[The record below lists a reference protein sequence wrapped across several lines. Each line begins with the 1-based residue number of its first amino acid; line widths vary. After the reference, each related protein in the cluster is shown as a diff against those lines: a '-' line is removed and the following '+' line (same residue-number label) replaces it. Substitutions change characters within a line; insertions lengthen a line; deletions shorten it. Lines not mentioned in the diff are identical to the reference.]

1 MQIRDINRRGAV
13 VFSAV
18 ALWWLLAAPLQ
29 TEAQVPAEFTN
40 LYAELQTNTT
50 NFEATLDANWD
61 GLQTGCL
68 MGAVLMPATSEGRGW
83 GTAGNASKDTHF
95 LNDTVVPYLNGLQTM
110 GVKSV
115 KFALQ
120 FPDLYQPYY
129 AATNGAND
137 PAGFTN
143 AFNFYTNL
151 CALLRERGIKII
163 IPVGDLVDPGATVAN
178 YETNLTFAQFVAG
191 RSALNQTVAK
201 YLKPDYLLLQSEPDT
216 EANNLPPNLGN
227 QFTNAAADM
236 NMISNFLSDLQAAG
250 LRSTNMIVGAG
261 CGTWQQDFTNFLT
274 GFTNLA
280 GLDLL
285 SIHLYQITVHTNSGI
300 NNLQRVLQ
308 MADTAHGTN
317 ALHPHGMRVGIS
329 ECWLKKVTA
338 AEDESNSITGNTIN
352 GRNVYRC
359 FAPLDREFHLSMIK
373 AGYYERMDFIEPYW
387 TEYYFSY
394 LDYDQMQPVVRSL
407 VSSNWTADQIG
418 LFLQNTNQS
427 LVLPALGIGQQTP
440 TAQGYSEYLQSGRP
454 VLRITSNGVSSVS
467 LVWTPVAVNFMLEQ
481 QTKLPGTNWTTI
493 YIPPRATG
501 IDFCDPLT
509 TSNATSFFR
518 LHLP

>member
-1 MQIRDINRRGAV
+1 
-13 VFSAV
+13 
-18 ALWWLLAAPLQ
+18 
-29 TEAQVPAEFTN
+29 
-40 LYAELQTNTT
+40 
-50 NFEATLDANWD
+50 
-61 GLQTGCL
+61 
-68 MGAVLMPATSEGRGW
+68 
-83 GTAGNASKDTHF
+83 
-95 LNDTVVPYLNGLQTM
+95 M

-329 ECWLKKVTA
+329 ECWLKKVSA
-338 AEDESNSITGNTIN
+338 AEEQMNILGGDTFN
-352 GRNVYRC
+352 GRNVYSC
-359 FAPLDREFHLSMIK
+359 FAPLDREFHLCLVK
-373 AGYYERMDFIEPYW
+373 AGYYERMDFIEPFW
-387 TEYYFSY
+387 SEYYFSY
-394 LDYDQMQPVVRSL
+394 LDYDQMQPYVQSL
-407 VSSNWTADQIG
+407 VNSNWTSDQIG
-418 LFLQNTNQS
+418 VALQNTNQA
-427 LVLPALGIGQQTP
+427 LVLPALAAGQQTAA
-440 TAQGYSEYLQSGRP
+440 AQGYSEYIQAGP
-454 VLRITSNGVSSVS
+454 PELRITNNGTGSVS
-467 LVWTPVAVNFMLEQ
+467 LGWSPVALKFVAQ
-481 QTKLPGTNWTTI
+481 QDFDLRGTNWTMI
-493 YIPPRATG
+493 SVPPRLVG
-501 IDFCDPLT
+501 SDFSASPT
-509 TSNATSFFR
+509 TTNQQQFYR